1 MNYCPNCGKKV
12 TGNFCTNCGYKKTD
26 NHDTKGNDVNRDE
39 LLNVFAGKNA
49 NKVYNRNW
57 NWSAFIFGPL
67 YYFYRKL
74 WLEGAILALILLLI
88 DIILNYVL
96 YDILGSIAS
105 IIYLLSYL
113 AIHIGSS
120 VLFSK
125 LYANKASKKID
136 LVLAK
141 KMSRENTLLEVQKIG
156 GTASWIAI
164 VAIIIGALVGIII
177 VIAFIGAIFYSFV
190 WPMIVTDANIKSC
203 EIATCNEDKSYCY
216 TIDEDGNIDWEGS
229 CQN

>member
-49 NKVYNRNW
+49 DKVYNRNW

-74 WLEGAILALILLLI
+74 WLEGAILLLI
-88 DIILNYVL
+88 NIILNYVV
-96 YDILGSIAS
+96 YDILGSI
-105 IIYLLSYL
+105 IYLLLYL

-125 LYANKASKKID
+125 LYTNKANKKID
-136 LVLAK
+136 SILAK
-141 KMSRENTLLEVQKIG
+141 KMPRENTLLEVQKMG
-156 GTASWIAI
+156 GTAFW
-164 VAIIIGALVGIII
+164 VVIIIGTLVGIIF
-177 VIAFIGAIFYSFV
+177 VIALIGAIFYSFV